1 METMNSSTIDQ
12 LIGDGNLQI
21 TPGHRVHAT
30 DFLNI
35 ARQHLAGADVLL
47 EATPAP
53 ALALSVSA
61 VRSALIGVLAH
72 HDIALTKKFRG
83 RSDKENDDII
93 VAAAT
98 ELAGRDRFPELDE
111 LRQADE
117 DWNYGPAT
125 ETARD
130 DARRWVTVAGTI
142 VATAEELIA
151 LPNR

>member
-1 METMNSSTIDQ
+1 MNSSAIDQ
-12 LIGDGNLQI
+12 LVGEGNLQK

-30 DFLNI
+30 EFLNI
-35 ARQHLAGADVLL
+35 ACQHLDGANVLL
-47 EATPAP
+47 EDTPEP

-72 HDIALTKKFRG
+72 HDIALTEKFRG
-83 RSDKENDDII
+83 RSDTENDDII

-98 ELAGRDRFPELDE
+98 ELAGGDRFPELDE

-125 ETARD
+125 ETPRA
-130 DARRWVTVAGTI
+130 DARHWVVVAGAI
-142 VATAEELIA
+142 IDAAGELIA
-151 LPNR
+151 SPSR